1 MKNPIVLLTFL
12 VVLSAPAV
20 TAQTRP
26 DAAQAAS
33 RNPHGAIAIPC
44 DSCHTFTSWKPIRN
58 LPDFDHSKT
67 RFPLRGMHQGVRC
80 TQCHVMMQ
88 FQNAGSRC
96 ADCHADL
103 HRGQF
108 GGRCEQC
115 HSVKGWT
122 PALKAIQEHQ
132 NRFPL
137 VGAHATVDCE
147 TCHKNGASGQF
158 TGLPTDCL
166 ACHTKEFQGV
176 QEPNHQTLNF
186 PAQCQDCHTVN
197 SWFGA
202 KFDHLRFAHYALTGA
217 HAALPCSAC
226 HTGGQYKGTQANCSS
241 CHQKD
246 YDATA
251 DPNHAQAGFPLDC
264 AMCHS
269 TTTWTGVI
277 FDHNQTAFPL
287 TGAHTTVACSTCHA
301 SGVYKGLGTAC
312 VNCHLKN
319 YTGTT
324 NPNHAQSNI
333 PQTCDICHNT
343 IAWQPAVYDHNKTA
357 FPLTGAHTTVAC
369 SNCHING
376 VYAGTPKDCYSCHKT
391 KYDGTTNPNHAQAG
405 FPTDCSLCHSTATWA
420 GAVFD
425 HNQTAFPLTGAHA
438 SAACSTCHSSGVYK
452 GLSTACASC
461 HLDKYN
467 ATTNPNHGQAGFPQT
482 CEICH
487 NTTAWTPSTFDHSKT
502 AFPLTGAHTS
512 VTCTNCHIAG
522 VYAGTPKDCYS
533 CHRGYYDGSN
543 GIAKDMKITDPDH
556 VAAGFSTACQTCH
569 TTSTWAGATFNHTWF
584 PIYSGKHSQS
594 VWTNCST
601 CHTTPS
607 NYVKF
612 SCITACH
619 TNKTD
624 LAGKH
629 SGVSGYSYTD
639 TSCYGCHPLGV
650 VGN

>member
-1 MKNPIVLLTFL
+1 LAKRLILFLFLLASL
-12 VVLSAPAV
+12 VPSAS
-20 TAQTRP
+20 AQAGM

-33 RNPHGAIAIPC
+33 RNPHGAITIPC
-44 DSCHTFTSWKPIRN
+44 ESCHTFTSWKPIRS
-58 LPDFDHSKT
+58 LPDFDHNKS

-88 FQNAGSRC
+88 FQNAGTRC

-115 HSVKGWT
+115 HTVKGW
-122 PALKAIQEHQ
+122 ALAVKSIQQHQ

-137 VGAHATVDCE
+137 AGAHATVDCE
-147 TCHKNGASGQF
+147 TCHKNGAAGQY

-176 QEPNHQTLNF
+176 QDPNHQALRF
-186 PAQCQDCHTVN
+186 PSRCQDCHTVN

-217 HAALPCSAC
+217 HATLACSAC
-226 HTGGQYKGTQANCSS
+226 HTNGQYQGTQANCYACHATDYNATSS
-241 CHQKD
+241 
-246 YDATA
+246 
-251 DPNHAQAGFPLDC
+251 PNH
-264 AMCHS
+264 
-269 TTTWTGVI
+269 GV
-277 FDHNQTAFPL
+277 A
-287 TGAHTTVACSTCHA
+287 A
-301 SGVYKGLGTAC
+301 
-312 VNCHLKN
+312 
-319 YTGTT
+319 
-324 NPNHAQSNI
+324 
-333 PQTCDICHNT
+333 
-343 IAWQPAVYDHNKTA
+343 
-357 FPLTGAHTTVAC
+357 
-369 SNCHING
+369 
-376 VYAGTPKDCYSCHKT
+376 
-391 KYDGTTNPNHAQAG
+391 
-405 FPTDCSLCHSTATWA
+405 FPTDCSICHSTSAWKP
-420 GAVFD
+420 AVFD
-425 HNQTAFPLTGAHA
+425 HNQTAFPLTGAHLGK
-438 SAACSTCHSSGVYK
+438 ACEACHVQNGVPIYK
-452 GLSTACASC
+452 GLGTACVTC
-461 HLDKYN
+461 HLSNYN
-467 ATTNPNHGQAGFPQT
+467 GTTNPNHVQAGFPQT
-482 CEICH
+482 CEVCH
-487 NTTAWTPSTFDHSKT
+487 STSAWTPASFDHSKT

-512 VTCTNCHIAG
+512 VTCTNCHIGG
-522 VYAGTPKDCYS
+522 VYAGTPTDCYS

-543 GIAKDMKITDPDH
+543 GIAKDLKITDPDH

-569 TTSTWAGATFNHTWF
+569 TTSTWSGATFNHTWF
-584 PIYSGKHSQS
+584 PIYSGKHSQT

-639 TSCYGCHPLGV
+639 TSCYGCHPAGV